1 MIRLGN
7 GLLDLVVVIVLWK
20 IDKFIFTKK
29 DISNYEW
36 FQEILV
42 LAVITF
48 GLFEIADIMINYI
61 KRWIKKG

>member
-1 MIRLGN
+1 MNLLGN
-7 GLLDLVVVIVLWK
+7 LLLDLVVGVTLWK

-36 FQEILV
+36 FLEILV

-48 GLFEIADIMINYI
+48 GLFEIADIMIQYI